1 MHADNVPSIPRS
13 SARGASTSP
22 AQEQSTAS
30 STQKGADSAEVGSV
44 TADNALAASAA
55 TGGSDSA
62 TAGRAGSV
70 ADSGSADSAAGG
82 SGSAADSGGSDSA
95 ACEAV
100 VDSGKAFFPHAVV
113 GVLGG
118 GQLGRMSILAGRHM
132 GYRFSVYEPSQPG
145 SAAMVAD
152 AHLCAAY
159 EDKEA
164 LEQWARGCSVV
175 TLEFENIAQSA
186 ARAVTDA
193 GVPLRPSAHVL
204 HICQNRAREKAFLQ
218 ANGIPCAP
226 FVVVHNSVELAR
238 AVEKLGT
245 PCVLKTADFGYD
257 GKGQRK
263 IESAQEDWDLIW
275 ADFAPAGAAVLEA
288 WIPFRLE
295 CSAIVARGVDGE
307 VAVFP
312 IAENSH
318 KNHILHQS
326 IVPARIPEIVQK
338 EAGRIAKKLVRAL
351 DCIGLL
357 AVEFFYTQDGK
368 LLVNEMAPRP
378 HNSGHYSMDAC
389 QCSQFEQHIRAVCG
403 LPLGSTRLLRPAVM
417 VNLLGDTWK
426 RGQTPHWQLLLN
438 DPHVKLHLYDKG
450 TPRPSRKMGH
460 FTVLADTVDE
470 ALARADY
477 LYAKIMRG

>member
-1 MHADNVPSIPRS
+1 MQTD
-13 SARGASTSP
+13 P
-22 AQEQSTAS
+22 APLNFS
-30 STQKGADSAEVGSV
+30 K
-44 TADNALAASAA
+44 L
-55 TGGSDSA
+55 
-62 TAGRAGSV
+62 
-70 ADSGSADSAAGG
+70 SGSGAPAGAA
-82 SGSAADSGGSDSA
+82 GSAAA
-95 ACEAV
+95 AGATGAAGAAV
-100 VDSGKAFFPHAVV
+100 VDRRETFSPPAVV

-132 GYRFSVYEPSQPG
+132 GYRFSVYEPAEPG

-152 AHLCAAY
+152 AHTNAAY
-159 EDKEA
+159 DDRESLEA
-164 LEQWARGCSVV
+164 WAKSCSVV

-204 HICQNRAREKAFLQ
+204 HVCQNRAREKNFLK
-218 ANGIPCAP
+218 ANGIACAP
-226 FVVVHNSVELAR
+226 FEVVHNSVELAR

-263 IESAQEDWDLIW
+263 IESASEDWDAIW
-275 ADFAPAGAAVLEA
+275 ADFAPSREAVLEA
-288 WIPFRLE
+288 WIPFQLE
-295 CSAIVARGVDGE
+295 CSAIVARATNDD

-312 IAENSH
+312 IAENIH
-318 KNHILHQS
+318 KNHILHES
-326 IVPARIPEIVQK
+326 IVPARVPEAVQK

-357 AVEFFYTQDGK
+357 AVEFFYTKDGK

-378 HNSGHYSMDAC
+378 HNSGHYTLDAC

-426 RGQTPHWQLLLN
+426 RGQEPRWSLLLN

-450 TPRPSRKMGH
+450 APRPSRKMGH

-477 LYAKIMRG
+477 LYTKIMRG

>member
-1 MHADNVPSIPRS
+1 METDNAPLIPSS
-13 SARGASTSP
+13 SARAVLSG
-22 AQEQSTAS
+22 
-30 STQKGADSAEVGSV
+30 
-44 TADNALAASAA
+44 SAA
-55 TGGSDSA
+55 EGVA
-62 TAGRAGSV
+62 APAGAETEPAPLAERPVSPV
-70 ADSGSADSAAGG
+70 ADSGAT
-82 SGSAADSGGSDSA
+82 
-95 ACEAV
+95 V
-100 VDSGKAFFPHAVV
+100 LPHAMV

-132 GYRFSVYEPSQPG
+132 GYRFSVYEPSEPG

-152 AHLCAAY
+152 AHVNAAY
-159 EDKEA
+159 DDAEA
-164 LEQWARGCSVV
+164 LEQWARSCSVV

-193 GVPLRPSAHVL
+193 GVPLRPSARVL
-204 HICQNRAREKAFLQ
+204 HICQNRAREKDFLK

-226 FVVVHNSVELAR
+226 FAVVHNPVELAR

-275 ADFAPAGAAVLEA
+275 ADFAPSGAAVLEA
-288 WIPFRLE
+288 WIPFQLE
-295 CSAIVARGVDGE
+295 CSAIVARSVSDE

-312 IAENSH
+312 IAENIH
-318 KNHILHQS
+318 KNHILHES
-326 IVPARIPEIVQK
+326 IVPARIPEAVQK

-357 AVEFFYTQDGK
+357 AVEFFYTADGK

-426 RGQTPHWQLLLN
+426 RGQTPPWHLLLN
-438 DPHVKLHLYDKG
+438 DAHVKLHLYDKG
-450 TPRPSRKMGH
+450 APRPSRKMGH

-477 LYAKIMRG
+477 LYTKIMRG

>member
-1 MHADNVPSIPRS
+1 METDNAPSLPSS
-13 SARGASTSP
+13 SAR
-22 AQEQSTAS
+22 
-30 STQKGADSAEVGSV
+30 
-44 TADNALAASAA
+44 ALAP
-55 TGGSDSA
+55 
-62 TAGRAGSV
+62 
-70 ADSGSADSAAGG
+70 
-82 SGSAADSGGSDSA
+82 GSAAAGSPAGTATPAQA
-95 ACEAV
+95 AGQTLAAV
-100 VDSGKAFFPHAVV
+100 IDNRATVIAPATV
-113 GVLGG
+113 GILGG

-132 GYRFSVYEPSQPG
+132 GYRFSVYEPAQPG

-152 AHLCAAY
+152 THVNAAY
-159 EDKEA
+159 DDAEA
-164 LEQWARGCSVV
+164 LEQWARSCSVV

-186 ARAVTDA
+186 ASAVTNA

-204 HICQNRAREKAFLQ
+204 HICQNRAREKSFLQ
-218 ANGIPCAP
+218 SNGIPCAP
-226 FVVVHNSVELAR
+226 FAVVHNSVELAR
-238 AVEKLGT
+238 AVERLGT

-263 IESAQEDWDLIW
+263 IESSHEDWDLIW
-275 ADFAPAGAAVLEA
+275 ADFAPSGAAVLEA
-288 WIPFRLE
+288 WIPFQLE
-295 CSAIVARGVDGE
+295 CSAIVARATNDD

-312 IAENSH
+312 IAENIH

-326 IVPARIPEIVQK
+326 IVPARIPQAVQK

-357 AVEFFYTQDGK
+357 AVEFFYTKEGK

-378 HNSGHYSMDAC
+378 HNSGHYTMDAC

-426 RGQTPHWQLLLN
+426 RGQTPHWPLLLN

-450 TPRPSRKMGH
+450 APRPSRKMGH
-460 FTVLADTVDE
+460 FTVLADTVEE

-477 LYAKIMRG
+477 LYSKIMRG